1 MYTQRALH
9 VRDSATKKGP
19 VEVLLPVVVVIH
31 PVAVQ
36 LKPQSP
42 FAPSPT
48 PRQSAV
54 SVKPKSKQS
63 KPANYSVPNS
73 VVQKNPLYSPSS
85 WTKQRKTTFQKPVS
99 PTDPDILESRVVA
112 HPRPGDFSAFQMQA
126 VWIARPAGYIGRAHL
141 RRLVVVLVVA
151 LGRYHPVYHSSRGLK
166 IEQIQVVESRWE
178 VYLLRR
184 LVLQGNPR
192 SIDWFVLVGRA
203 G

>member
-1 MYTQRALH
+1 VYTQRALH

-141 RRLVVVLVVA
+141 GRLVVVAAVA
-151 LGRYHPVYHSSRGLK
+151 RGGYHPVYHSSRGL
-166 IEQIQVVESRWE
+166 
-178 VYLLRR
+178 
-184 LVLQGNPR
+184 
-192 SIDWFVLVGRA
+192 
-203 G
+203 